1 MKLHYSTL
9 CMAAAVLSACSMAPK
24 YQQPNVDIPT
34 EFRHGDTQPERLQ
47 AADLGWQDYFA
58 DPRLSRLI
66 ELALQHNPDLRIV
79 ALNTEA
85 VRKQYLIARAD
96 LLPSLT
102 ATGTGTRARVAEDL
116 SSAGRSAIN
125 TSYSVGLGAA
135 SYELDL
141 WGRVTSLKNA
151 ALNEYFSSAAT
162 RDAARL
168 SLIASVAKAYFN
180 QRYAEESMA
189 LAQKVLKIREQ
200 TYELVKLKHRAG
212 VLSALDVRQNEALIE
227 SAKADYAQAVQ
238 AKEQAENALA
248 VLINAPL
255 PDNLPAPL
263 PLAQQFKVERLPA
276 GVPSEVLL
284 KRPDVRSAEFAL
296 KQANANIGAARAALF
311 PAIRLTG
318 SIGTG
323 STELSGLF
331 KSGNGTWSFMPT
343 ITLPIFTWGQNK
355 ANLDISHL
363 RKNIAVATYEKTVQ
377 AAFQDVADALS
388 ARESLEKQYQANAK
402 QSAAYAEALRLVKL
416 RYQHGVSSSMEWLDA
431 ERSSY
436 AAQAGLLTTQRSMLE
451 NLADLYKAL
460 GGGLKDRTAEPS
472 A

>member
-1 MKLHYSTL
+1 MKLKYSAL

-24 YQQPNVDIPT
+24 YEQPRVDIPT
-34 EFRHGDTQPERLQ
+34 TFKHGEARPEQSQ
-47 AADLGWQDYFA
+47 AAEIGWRDYFA
-58 DPRLSRLI
+58 DPRLARLI
-66 ELALQHNPDLRIV
+66 ELALQRNPDLRIA

-102 ATGTGTRARVAEDL
+102 ATGSGTRARVAEDL
-116 SSAGRSAIN
+116 SSSGRSAIN
-125 TSYSVGLGAA
+125 SSYSVGLGVA

-151 ALNEYFSSAAT
+151 ALNEYLASAST

-189 LAQKVLKIREQ
+189 LAQKVLQTREK
-200 TYELVKLKHRAG
+200 TFELVKLKHRAG

-255 PDNLPAPL
+255 PENLPDPL
-263 PLAQQFKVERLPA
+263 PLAKQFKVERLPS

-284 KRPDVRSAEFAL
+284 QRPDVRSAEFAL
-296 KQANANIGAARAALF
+296 KQANANIGAARAAFF
-311 PAIRLTG
+311 PSIRLTG

-331 KSGNGTWSFMPT
+331 QGGNGTWSFMPT

-355 ANLDISHL
+355 ANLDVSHL

-388 ARESLEKQYQANAK
+388 ARESLEKQYQANKK
-402 QSAAYAEALRLVKL
+402 QSVAYAEALRLVQL
-416 RYQHGVSSSMEWLDA
+416 RYKHGVSSSLEWLDA
-431 ERSSY
+431 ERSNY
-436 AAQAGLLTTQRSMLE
+436 AAQSGLLTTQRKMLE

-460 GGGLKDRTAEPS
+460 GGGLKDDASSPS